1 MKPTKDFKM
10 KASTKAMLAL
20 GKFKDAHDR
29 GQWKRAMIGAQLAEE
44 KARRDAQRG
53 KVKDND

>member
-10 KASTKAMLAL
+10 KASTKTMLAL
-20 GKFKDAHDR
+20 GKFKDAHER
-29 GQWKRAMIGAQLAEE
+29 GEWKRAMIGAQLAEE

-53 KVKDND
+53 KVKDNE